1 MPQSIYQTCKFFT
14 YRKPRSCLRR
24 ILTRIRCSFDGEVV
38 DPDTL
43 SNPAKREKFDLPA
56 FLGRHNKDVRFP
68 EIKSVA
74 EALKSQYPKVAGMG
88 YCYGGWAH
96 FQLGAYPNLIDAIS
110 VAHPS
115 GLTKEEIDNVKVPV
129 QILAP
134 EMDPVFTQELKDHAN
149 KTIPTLNV
157 PYEYVYFP
165 GVAHGFASKGDPN
178 NELQKTSLERAKRR
192 ALNFF
197 NEYLH

>member
-1 MPQSIYQTCKFFT
+1 V
-14 YRKPRSCLRR
+14 YRHL
-24 ILTRIRCSFDGEVV
+24 IRVDRSFDGEVV

-43 SNPAKREKFDLPA
+43 SNPAKGEKFDLPA
-56 FLGRHNKDVRFP
+56 FLSRNSKDIRFP
-68 EIKSVA
+68 EIKLVA
-74 EALKSQYPKVAGMG
+74 QALKSQYGKVVGIG

-96 FQLGAYPNLIDAIS
+96 FQLGANPSLINAIS

-115 GLTKEEIDNVKVPV
+115 GLTREEIENVKVPV

-134 EMDPVFTQELKDHAN
+134 ETDPLFTQELKDHAN
-149 KTIPTLNV
+149 KIIPALNM

-178 NELQKTSLERAKRR
+178 NNVQKDSLERAKRS
-192 ALNFF
+192 AVNFF
-197 NEYLH
+197 NEFLH